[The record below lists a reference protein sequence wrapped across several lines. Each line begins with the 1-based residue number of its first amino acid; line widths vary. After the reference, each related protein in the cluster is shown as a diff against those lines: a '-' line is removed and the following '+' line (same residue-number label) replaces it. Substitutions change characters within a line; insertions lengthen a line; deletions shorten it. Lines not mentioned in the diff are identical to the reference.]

1 MEILGG
7 MYGKHSKNITIN
19 DDARIEHCGR
29 KAYYTAFSK
38 YSLSN
43 KDSYE
48 ENFIC
53 H

>member
-1 MEILGG
+1 MTILGG
-7 MYGKHSKNITIN
+7 EYGKKSKFISIPLC
-19 DDARIEHCGR
+19 AKVEHCGR

-38 YSLSN
+38 YSLSS

-48 ENFIC
+48 ENFIS